1 MVPIELGGI
10 KYSLQQTATDCWVL
24 KGLGDLANLCFVSDT
39 RTGVLGE
46 WADFIYRPANGPKD
60 FESDVLAEY

>member
-10 KYSLQQTATDCWVL
+10 KYSLQQKADCWIL
-24 KGLGDLANLCFVSDT
+24 RGLGNMRDLCFVSTT

-60 FESDVLAEY
+60 FQSDVLAEY

>member
-1 MVPIELGGI
+1 MVQIELGGI
-10 KYSLQQTATDCWVL
+10 QYSLQQTQPDWWIL
-24 KGLGDLANLCFVSDT
+24 RGLGNLRDLCFGAET